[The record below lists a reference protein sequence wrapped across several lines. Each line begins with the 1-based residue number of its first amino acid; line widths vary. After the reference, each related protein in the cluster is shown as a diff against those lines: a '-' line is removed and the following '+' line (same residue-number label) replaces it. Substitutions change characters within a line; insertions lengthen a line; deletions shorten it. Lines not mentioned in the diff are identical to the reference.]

1 MLSGDKSLE
10 NLVLVHRFCEPPA
23 GVVHFECGGHLRWG
37 HVTHL
42 DSAHQCRESCI
53 ACIDLNVAP
62 GAPCVQA
69 VVTCLELH
77 RRLSQLYG
85 LKVCERAADGIWLRG
100 VVAKLVCRTVEI
112 CQLRHDPVAGLPNH
126 A

>member
-1 MLSGDKSLE
+1 M
-10 NLVLVHRFCEPPA
+10 
-23 GVVHFECGGHLRWG
+23 
-37 HVTHL
+37 
-42 DSAHQCRESCI
+42 
-53 ACIDLNVAP
+53 
-62 GAPCVQA
+62 QA

-100 VVAKLVCRTVEI
+100 VVAKLVYRTVEV
-112 CQLRHDPVAGLPNH
+112 CQLRHGPVAGLPNH